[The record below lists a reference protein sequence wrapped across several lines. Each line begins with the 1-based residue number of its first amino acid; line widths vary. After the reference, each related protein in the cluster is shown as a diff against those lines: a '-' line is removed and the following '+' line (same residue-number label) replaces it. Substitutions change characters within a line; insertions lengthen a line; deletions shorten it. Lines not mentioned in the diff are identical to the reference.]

1 MGIDI
6 IGLIVG
12 AVVTLVI
19 FSYLLGDNV
28 LYRWMLA
35 LLVGSGAGY
44 VMGVVA
50 KGVLFDWFIAA
61 REANTLVIQ
70 IYYFVPVFL
79 GILLIFKS
87 FSSSKALRRLSVLGN
102 IPMGYLIGTGAGVAI
117 GGALLGTLFP
127 QIVTTSAAVT
137 LDNLPWGLVRGLVM
151 VGGTIAAL
159 LVFSPR
165 STSKNGETAPTAT
178 TRPTLLRRVGEF
190 FIIVALAAAFAG
202 AITTGLTLWVERWSA
217 VLTVLREALSLI
229 GG

>member
-44 VMGVVA
+44 VMGVVINV
-50 KGVLFDWFIAA
+50 VLLDWFK
-61 REANTLVIQ
+61 EALTADTVQLQ
-70 IYYFVPVFL
+70 MYHFVPVFL
-79 GILLIFKS
+79 GILLLFKG
-87 FSSSKALRRLSVLGN
+87 FSSFKLLSRLSVLGN
-102 IPMGYLIGTGAGVAI
+102 IPMGYLLGVGTGVAI

-127 QIVTTSAAVT
+127 QIAATGAAVT
-137 LDNLPWGLVRGLVM
+137 LDNLPWGLLRGIVM

-159 LVFSPR
+159 LVFSARPIG
-165 STSKNGETAPTAT
+165 KNGET
-178 TRPTLLRRVGEF
+178 RRGRVWLRRIGEF
-190 FIIVALAAAFAG
+190 FVIIALAAAFAG
-202 AITTGLTLWVERWSA
+202 AITTGLTLWVERWSTLLKTA
-217 VLTVLREALSLI
+217 FSLI

>member
-1 MGIDI
+1 MGDI

-44 VMGVVA
+44 VMGVVVQV
-50 KGVLFDWFIAA
+50 VLIDWFLAA
-61 REANTLVIQ
+61 REANTLAAQ
-70 IYYFVPVFL
+70 IFYFVPVFL
-79 GILLIFKS
+79 GILLLFKS
-87 FSSSKALRRLSVLGN
+87 FSSTKLLSRLSVLGN
-102 IPMGYLIGTGAGVAI
+102 IPMGYLLGAGAGVAI

-127 QIVTTSAAVT
+127 QIAATGTAVT
-137 LDNLPWGLVRGLVM
+137 LDDLPWGLLRGLVM

-159 LVFSPR
+159 LIFSSRPLN
-165 STSKNGETAPTAT
+165 KNGET
-178 TRPTLLRRVGEF
+178 RRSALWMRRIGEF
-190 FIIVALAAAFAG
+190 FIIIALAAAFAG

-217 VLTVLREALSLI
+217 LLRAALSLI

>member
-44 VMGVVA
+44 VMGVVINV
-50 KGVLFDWFIAA
+50 VLLDWFKEALT
-61 REANTLVIQ
+61 ANTVQLQ
-70 IYYFVPVFL
+70 IYHFVPIFL
-79 GILLIFKS
+79 GILLLFKG
-87 FSSSKALRRLSVLGN
+87 FSSSKLLSRLSVLGN
-102 IPMGYLIGTGAGVAI
+102 IPMGYLLGAGAGVAI
-117 GGALLGTLFP
+117 GGALLGTLIP
-127 QIVTTSAAVT
+127 QITATGAAVT
-137 LDNLPWGLVRGLVM
+137 LDNLPWGLLRGIVM

-159 LVFSPR
+159 LVFSSRPI
-165 STSKNGETAPTAT
+165 SKNGET
-178 TRPTLLRRVGEF
+178 RRGRVWLRRIGEF
-190 FIIVALAAAFAG
+190 FIIIALAAAFAG
-202 AITTGLTLWVERWSA
+202 AITTGLTLWVERWST
-217 VLTVLREALSLI
+217 LLRTAFSLI

>member
-1 MGIDI
+1 MGIDFV
-6 IGLIVG
+6 GVIVG
-12 AVVTLVI
+12 AAVTLVI

-35 LLVGSGAGY
+35 LLVGSGTGY
-44 VMGVVA
+44 VMGVVV
-50 KGVLFDWFIAA
+50 KTILLDWLFAA
-61 REANTLVIQ
+61 REATTLVTQ
-70 IYYFVPVFL
+70 IYYFVPIFL
-79 GILLIFKS
+79 GILLLFKS
-87 FSSSKALRRLSVLGN
+87 FSSSKLLRRLSVLGN
-102 IPMGYLIGTGAGVAI
+102 IPMGYLLGTGAGVAI

-137 LDNLPWGLVRGLVM
+137 LDNPPWGLVQGVVM
-151 VGGTIAAL
+151 LGGTIAAL

-165 STSKNGETAPTAT
+165 ATGKNGEITAT
-178 TRPTLLRRVGEF
+178 TAERASLLRRVGEF

-217 VLTVLREALSLI
+217 LLRAAFSLI

>member
-35 LLVGSGAGY
+35 LLVGSGVGY
-44 VMGVVA
+44 VMGVVINE
-50 KGVLFDWFIAA
+50 VLFDWFVAA
-61 REANTLVIQ
+61 LAADSLATQ
-70 IYYFVPVFL
+70 IYYFTPIFL
-79 GILLIFKS
+79 GILLLFRG
-87 FSSSKALRRLSVLGN
+87 FSSVKPLSPLSVIGN
-102 IPMGYLIGTGAGVAI
+102 IPMGYLLGAGAGVAV

-127 QIVTTSAAVT
+127 QVVATGAAVT
-137 LDNLPWGLVRGLVM
+137 LENPPWGLLRGVVL

-165 STSKNGETAPTAT
+165 PISINGEDGPWLP
-178 TRPTLLRRVGEF
+178 RVRHVGEF

-202 AITTGLTLWVERWSA
+202 AITTGLTLWVERWA
-217 VLTVLREALSLI
+217 TVLRAALSFM

>member
-6 IGLIVG
+6 IGMIVG

-44 VMGVVA
+44 VMGVVT
-50 KGVLFDWFIAA
+50 KVVLLDWFVAA
-61 REANTLVIQ
+61 RAADTLAAQ

-79 GILLIFKS
+79 GILLLFKS
-87 FSSSKALRRLSVLGN
+87 FSASKLLGRLSVLGN
-102 IPMGYLIGTGAGVAI
+102 IPMGYLLGAGAGVAI
-117 GGALLGTLFP
+117 GGALLGTLLP
-127 QIVTTSAAVT
+127 QIAATGAALT
-137 LDNLPWGLVRGLVM
+137 LEDLPWGLLRGIVM

-165 STSKNGETAPTAT
+165 AISKNGA
-178 TRPTLLRRVGEF
+178 TRPAAVRTPLLRRIGEF
-190 FIIVALAAAFAG
+190 FVIIALAAAFAG

-217 VLTVLREALSLI
+217 LLRAALPLI

>member
-1 MGIDI
+1 MGIVLPDI

-44 VMGVVA
+44 VMGVVI
-50 KGVLFDWFIAA
+50 KVVLLDWFIAA
-61 REANTLVIQ
+61 RNADVLATQ
-70 IYYFVPVFL
+70 IYYFIPVFL
-79 GILLIFKS
+79 GILLLFKG
-87 FSSSKALRRLSVLGN
+87 FSSSKMLSRLSVLGN
-102 IPMGYLIGTGAGVAI
+102 IPMGYLLGAGAGVAI

-127 QIVTTSAAVT
+127 QIRATGAAVT
-137 LDNLPWGLVRGLVM
+137 LRDLPWGLLRGVVM
-151 VGGTIAAL
+151 VLGTIAAL

-165 STSKNGETAPTAT
+165 PIGKDGETKPAAVA
-178 TRPTLLRRVGEF
+178 RSLWLRRIGEF
-190 FIIVALAAAFAG
+190 FIIIALAAAFAG
-202 AITTGLTLWVERWSA
+202 AITTGLTLWVERWSTL
-217 VLTVLREALSLI
+217 LTTAFSLI

>member
-6 IGLIVG
+6 IGVIVG
-12 AVVTLVI
+12 AVVTLII

-35 LLVGSGAGY
+35 LLVGSGTGY
-44 VMGVVA
+44 VMGVVV
-50 KGVLFDWFIAA
+50 KVVLLDWLFAA
-61 REANTLVIQ
+61 REATALVTQ
-70 IYYFVPVFL
+70 VYYFVPIFL
-79 GILLIFKS
+79 GILLLFKS
-87 FSSSKALRRLSVLGN
+87 FSSSKLLSRLSVLGN
-102 IPMGYLIGTGAGVAI
+102 ISMGYLLGTGAGVAI

-127 QIVTTSAAVT
+127 QIVKTSAAVT
-137 LDNLPWGLVRGLVM
+137 LDDLPWGLVRGIVM

-159 LVFSPR
+159 LAFSPHPL
-165 STSKNGETAPTAT
+165 SENGETK
-178 TRPTLLRRVGEF
+178 TRAVWLRRVGEF

-217 VLTVLREALSLI
+217 LLRAALSLI

>member
-6 IGLIVG
+6 IGVIVG

-44 VMGVVA
+44 VMGVTTKV
-50 KGVLFDWFIAA
+50 VLLDWLNAA
-61 REANTLVIQ
+61 RTADTLALQ

-79 GILLIFKS
+79 GILLLLKG
-87 FSSSKALRRLSVLGN
+87 FSSIKLLSRLSVLGN
-102 IPMGYLIGTGAGVAI
+102 IPMGYLLGAGAGVAI

-137 LDNLPWGLVRGLVM
+137 LDNLPWGLLRGIVM

-165 STSKNGETAPTAT
+165 SVGKNGESAPMTST
-178 TRPTLLRRVGEF
+178 QPSGLRRVGEF
-190 FIIVALAAAFAG
+190 FIIIALAAAFAG

-217 VLTVLREALSLI
+217 LLRAALSLI

>member
-44 VMGVVA
+44 VMGVAVNV
-50 KGVLFDWFIAA
+50 VLLDWFIAA
-61 REANTLVIQ
+61 READTLATQ
-70 IYYFVPVFL
+70 IIYFVPVFL
-79 GILLIFKS
+79 GILLLFKS
-87 FSSSKALRRLSVLGN
+87 FSSSKLLSRLSVLGN
-102 IPMGYLIGTGAGVAI
+102 LPMGYLLGAGAGVAI

-127 QIVTTSAAVT
+127 QIAATGAAVT
-137 LDNLPWGLVRGLVM
+137 LDNPPWGLVRGVVM

-165 STSKNGETAPTAT
+165 AIGKNGETRPAT
-178 TRPTLLRRVGEF
+178 SVRSPALRRIGEF
-190 FIIVALAAAFAG
+190 FIIIALAAAFAG

-217 VLTVLREALSLI
+217 LLRTAFSLI

>member
-35 LLVGSGAGY
+35 LLVGSAAGY
-44 VMGVVA
+44 VMGVAVNV
-50 KGVLFDWFIAA
+50 VLLDWFIAA
-61 REANTLVIQ
+61 RGADTLTTQ
-70 IYYFVPVFL
+70 IFFFVPVFL
-79 GILLIFKS
+79 GILLLFKS
-87 FSSSKALRRLSVLGN
+87 FSASKLLSRLSVLGN
-102 IPMGYLIGTGAGVAI
+102 IPIGYLLGAGAGVAI

-127 QIVTTSAAVT
+127 QIAATGAAVT
-137 LDNLPWGLVRGLVM
+137 LDNPPWGLLRGVVM

-165 STSKNGETAPTAT
+165 SLNNNGETRTSA
-178 TRPTLLRRVGEF
+178 LWLRRTGEF
-190 FIIVALAAAFAG
+190 FIIIALAAAFAG

-217 VLTVLREALSLI
+217 LLRTAFSLI

>member
-1 MGIDI
+1 MGDI

-12 AVVTLVI
+12 AVVTLII

-44 VMGVVA
+44 VMGVVINV
-50 KGVLFDWFIAA
+50 VLLDWFK
-61 REANTLVIQ
+61 EALTADTLQLQ
-70 IYYFVPVFL
+70 IYRSVPIFL
-79 GILLIFKS
+79 GILLLFKG
-87 FSSSKALRRLSVLGN
+87 FSSSKLLSRLSVLGN
-102 IPMGYLIGTGAGVAI
+102 IPMGYLLGAGAGVAI

-127 QIVTTSAAVT
+127 QIAATGAAVT
-137 LDNLPWGLVRGLVM
+137 SDNLWNLLRGVVM
-151 VGGTIAAL
+151 VSGTIAAL

-165 STSKNGETAPTAT
+165 SIGKNDE
-178 TRPTLLRRVGEF
+178 TRPAASVRSPVLRRVGEF
-190 FIIVALAAAFAG
+190 FIIIALAAAFAG

-217 VLTVLREALSLI
+217 LLKAALSLI

>member
-1 MGIDI
+1 MMGIDI
-6 IGLIVG
+6 IGMIVG

-35 LLVGSGAGY
+35 LLVGSGTGY
-44 VMGVVA
+44 VMGVTV
-50 KGVLFDWFIAA
+50 KVVLLDWLVGA
-61 REANTLVIQ
+61 RQADTLATQ

-79 GILLIFKS
+79 GVLLLFKG
-87 FSSSKALRRLSVLGN
+87 FSSSKLLNRLSILGN
-102 IPMGYLIGTGAGVAI
+102 IPLGYLIGAGAGVAI
-117 GGALLGTLFP
+117 GGALLGTLLP
-127 QIVTTSAAVT
+127 QIATTGAAVT
-137 LDNLPWGLVRGLVM
+137 LDNMPWGLLRGIVM

-165 STSKNGETAPTAT
+165 SPGKNGETTTTASA
-178 TRPTLLRRVGEF
+178 RPSLLRRAGEF
-190 FIIVALAAAFAG
+190 FIIIALAAAFAG

-217 VLTVLREALSLI
+217 LLRAALSLI

>member
-44 VMGVVA
+44 VMGVVI
-50 KGVLFDWFIAA
+50 KTVLLDWFVAA
-61 REANTLVIQ
+61 RAADTLAAQ
-70 IYYFVPVFL
+70 FYYFFPVFL
-79 GILLIFKS
+79 GILLLFKG
-87 FSSSKALRRLSVLGN
+87 FSSSKSLGRLSVLGN
-102 IPMGYLIGTGAGVAI
+102 IPMGYLLGAGAGVAI
-117 GGALLGTLFP
+117 GGALLGTLIP
-127 QIVTTSAAVT
+127 QIAATGAAVT
-137 LDNLPWGLVRGLVM
+137 LDNLPWGLLRGVVM

-165 STSKNGETAPTAT
+165 AISKNGEARPAAARAPA
-178 TRPTLLRRVGEF
+178 LRRIGEF
-190 FIIVALAAAFAG
+190 FVIVALAAAFAG

-217 VLTVLREALSLI
+217 LLRAAFSLI

>member
-1 MGIDI
+1 MGIVLPEI

-44 VMGVVA
+44 VMGVVITV
-50 KGVLFDWFIAA
+50 VLVDWFIAA
-61 REANTLVIQ
+61 REANTLATQ
-70 IYYFVPVFL
+70 IFYFVPIFL
-79 GILLIFKS
+79 GILLLFKG
-87 FSSSKALRRLSVLGN
+87 FSSFKLLSRLSVLGN
-102 IPMGYLIGTGAGVAI
+102 IPMGYLLGVGAGVAI

-127 QIVTTSAAVT
+127 QIVATGAKIT
-137 LDNLPWGLVRGLVM
+137 LDNLPWGLLQGIVM

-165 STSKNGETAPTAT
+165 PLSKNGETKTSA
-178 TRPTLLRRVGEF
+178 LWLRRVGEF
-190 FIIVALAAAFAG
+190 FIIIALAAAFAG
-202 AITTGLTLWVERWSA
+202 AITTGLTLWVERWS
-217 VLTVLREALSLI
+217 VLLRTAFDLI

>member
-1 MGIDI
+1 MGIDF
-6 IGLIVG
+6 IGVIVG
-12 AVVTLVI
+12 AAVTLVI

-35 LLVGSGAGY
+35 LLVGSGTGY
-44 VMGVVA
+44 VMGVVV
-50 KGVLFDWFIAA
+50 KTILLDWLFAA
-61 REANTLVIQ
+61 REATTLVTQ
-70 IYYFVPVFL
+70 IYYFVPIFL
-79 GILLIFKS
+79 GILLLFKS
-87 FSSSKALRRLSVLGN
+87 FSSSKLLRRLSVLGN
-102 IPMGYLIGTGAGVAI
+102 IPMGYLLGTGAGVAI

-137 LDNLPWGLVRGLVM
+137 LDNLPWGLVQGVVM
-151 VGGTIAAL
+151 LGGTIAAL

-165 STSKNGETAPTAT
+165 ATGKNGEITAT
-178 TRPTLLRRVGEF
+178 TAERASLLRRVGEF

-217 VLTVLREALSLI
+217 LLRAAFSLI

>member
-6 IGLIVG
+6 IGVIVG

-35 LLVGSGAGY
+35 LLVGSGTGY
-44 VMGVVA
+44 VMGVVV
-50 KGVLFDWFIAA
+50 KVVLIDWLFAA
-61 REANTLVIQ
+61 REATTLATQ
-70 IYYFVPVFL
+70 IYYLVPIFL
-79 GILLIFKS
+79 GILLLFKS
-87 FSSSKALRRLSVLGN
+87 FSSSKLLRRLSVLGN

-137 LDNLPWGLVRGLVM
+137 LDNLPWGLVRGVVM
-151 VGGTIAAL
+151 LGGTIAAL

-165 STSKNGETAPTAT
+165 SPGKNGEATAAITERT
-178 TRPTLLRRVGEF
+178 SLLRRVGEF

-202 AITTGLTLWVERWSA
+202 AVTTGLTLWVERWSA
-217 VLTVLREALSLI
+217 LLRAALSLI

>member
-44 VMGVVA
+44 VMGVVL
-50 KGVLFDWFIAA
+50 KVVLLDWFIAA
-61 REANTLVIQ
+61 RSANTLTAQ

-79 GILLIFKS
+79 GILLLLKS
-87 FSSSKALRRLSVLGN
+87 FSSTKLLSRLSVLGN
-102 IPMGYLIGTGAGVAI
+102 IPIGYLLGAGAGVAI
-117 GGALLGTLFP
+117 GGALLGTLIP
-127 QIVTTSAAVT
+127 QIAATGAAVT
-137 LDNLPWGLVRGLVM
+137 LDNLPWGLLRGVVM

-165 STSKNGETAPTAT
+165 AIGKNGET
-178 TRPTLLRRVGEF
+178 RPASVRVPVLRRIGEF
-190 FIIVALAAAFAG
+190 FVIIALAAAFAG

-217 VLTVLREALSLI
+217 LLRAAFSLI

>member
-1 MGIDI
+1 MSIDI

-12 AVVTLVI
+12 ALVTLVI

-44 VMGVVA
+44 VMGVVV
-50 KGVLFDWFIAA
+50 KVVLLDWFIAA
-61 REANTLVIQ
+61 READTLIIQ

-87 FSSSKALRRLSVLGN
+87 FSASKSLRRLSVLGN

-137 LDNLPWGLVRGLVM
+137 LDNLPWGLVRGIVM

-165 STSKNGETAPTAT
+165 PTSKNGETALAISTQLSP
-178 TRPTLLRRVGEF
+178 LRRVGEF

-217 VLTVLREALSLI
+217 VLRAALSLI

>member
-1 MGIDI
+1 MSDI

-44 VMGVVA
+44 VMGITINVV
-50 KGVLFDWFIAA
+50 LIDWFST
-61 REANTLVIQ
+61 EANTLALQ
-70 IYYFVPVFL
+70 IYRFVPVFL
-79 GILLIFKS
+79 GVLLLFKG
-87 FSSSKALRRLSVLGN
+87 FSSSKLLSRLSVLGN

-127 QIVTTSAAVT
+127 QIMTTSAAVT
-137 LDNLPWGLVRGLVM
+137 MDNLPWGLVRGLVM
-151 VGGTIAAL
+151 LGGTIAAL

-165 STSKNGETAPTAT
+165 STSKNGEATAT
-178 TRPTLLRRVGEF
+178 TAERTSLLRRIGEF

-217 VLTVLREALSLI
+217 LLRAVLSLI

>member
-1 MGIDI
+1 MGDI

-44 VMGVVA
+44 VMGVVV
-50 KGVLFDWFIAA
+50 KVVLLDWFVAA
-61 REANTLVIQ
+61 RAADTLAAQ

-79 GILLIFKS
+79 GILLLFKS
-87 FSSSKALRRLSVLGN
+87 FSASKLLGRLSVLGN
-102 IPMGYLIGTGAGVAI
+102 IPMGYLLGAGTGVAI
-117 GGALLGTLFP
+117 GGALLGTLLP
-127 QIVTTSAAVT
+127 QIAATGATVT
-137 LDNLPWGLVRGLVM
+137 LDDLPWGLLQGIVM
-151 VGGTIAAL
+151 VGGTITAL

-165 STSKNGETAPTAT
+165 ALNKNGETKAS
-178 TRPTLLRRVGEF
+178 TLWLRRTGEF

-202 AITTGLTLWVERWSA
+202 AITTGLTLWVERWSTL
-217 VLTVLREALSLI
+217 LTSLRTAFSLI

>member
-35 LLVGSGAGY
+35 LLVGSAAGY
-44 VMGVVA
+44 VMGVAVNV
-50 KGVLFDWFIAA
+50 VLLDWFIAA
-61 REANTLVIQ
+61 READTLATQ
-70 IYYFVPVFL
+70 IIYFVPIFL
-79 GILLIFKS
+79 GILLLFKS
-87 FSSSKALRRLSVLGN
+87 FSASKLLGRLSVLGN
-102 IPMGYLIGTGAGVAI
+102 IPMGYLLGAGAGVAV
-117 GGALLGTLFP
+117 GGALLGTLIP
-127 QIVTTSAAVT
+127 QIAATGAAMT
-137 LDNLPWGLVRGLVM
+137 LDDPPWGLLRGIVM
-151 VGGTIAAL
+151 VGGMIAAL

-165 STSKNGETAPTAT
+165 ALNKNGAT
-178 TRPTLLRRVGEF
+178 KTSALWLRRTGEF

-202 AITTGLTLWVERWSA
+202 AITTGLTLWVERWS
-217 VLTVLREALSLI
+217 VLIRTALSLI

>member
-1 MGIDI
+1 MSDI

-35 LLVGSGAGY
+35 ILVGSGAGY
-44 VMGVVA
+44 VMGVAINV
-50 KGVLFDWFIAA
+50 VLIDWFRTAH
-61 REANTLVIQ
+61 EANMLATQ
-70 IYYFVPVFL
+70 IYHFVPVFL
-79 GILLIFKS
+79 GVLLLFKG
-87 FSSSKALRRLSVLGN
+87 FSSSKLLSRLSVLGN
-102 IPMGYLIGTGAGVAI
+102 IPMGYLLGAGAGVAI

-127 QIVTTSAAVT
+127 QIITTSAAVT
-137 LDNLPWGLVRGLVM
+137 LDAPLWGLVRGVVM

-159 LVFSPR
+159 LVFSPH
-165 STSKNGETAPTAT
+165 STGKSGETTQVASA
-178 TRPTLLRRVGEF
+178 RPALLRRVGEF
-190 FIIVALAAAFAG
+190 FIIIALAAAFAG

-217 VLTVLREALSLI
+217 LLRAAFSLI